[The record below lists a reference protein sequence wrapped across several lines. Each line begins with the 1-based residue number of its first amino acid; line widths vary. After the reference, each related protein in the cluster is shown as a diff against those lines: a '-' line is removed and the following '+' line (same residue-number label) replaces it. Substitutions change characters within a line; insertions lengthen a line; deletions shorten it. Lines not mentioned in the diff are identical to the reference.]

1 MIKYSKFTDN
11 TGSGNLTDTFSQI
24 TNKFQKTGGG
34 GGGVTTPTHT
44 PARHALDNAH
54 FILSA
59 VKPRHEETT
68 AIPSNLKRSTKR
80 SLPILIY
87 GLL

>member
-34 GGGVTTPTHT
+34 EGVLQPLHT
-44 PARHALDNAH
+44 PL
-54 FILSA
+54 LGT
-59 VKPRHEETT
+59 PLTT
-68 AIPSNLKRSTKR
+68 LTLYCQLLNHVMRK
-80 SLPILIY
+80 LPLPPAT
-87 GLL
+87 